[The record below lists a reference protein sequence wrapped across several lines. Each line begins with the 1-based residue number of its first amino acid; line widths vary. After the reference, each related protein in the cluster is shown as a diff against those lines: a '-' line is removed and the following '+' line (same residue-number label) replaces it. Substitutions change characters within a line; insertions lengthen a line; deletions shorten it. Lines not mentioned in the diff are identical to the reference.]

1 MKLWAALGAMTAM
14 SACATAGPQPASN
27 DVGTAVVF
35 GTVGHS
41 EWCHAGNV
49 RVDLETGRYALTHR
63 APRAVCQD
71 AGLERPISEG
81 RLDVAQLRA
90 LEQAF
95 QRAVRH
101 GLNDCRAG
109 ARPDDV
115 IVSNGGVPVLVVT
128 DGRGTASAPTELNCW
143 SDAGR
148 ALHRLLDATFPP
160 SR

>member
-1 MKLWAALGAMTAM
+1 MRLWAAFTAM
-14 SACATAGPQPASN
+14 MAVSACATAGPQPVSN
-27 DVGTAVVF
+27 DVRTAVIF
-35 GTVGHS
+35 GTVGQS
-41 EWCHAGNV
+41 EWCPAGNV

-63 APRAVCQD
+63 APRTVCRD
-71 AGLERPISEG
+71 ANLERPISEG
-81 RLDVAQLRA
+81 RLDGAQLRA

-109 ARPDDV
+109 TRPEDI

-128 DGRGTASAPTELNCW
+128 DGRGTTSAPTELNCW

-148 ALHRLLDATFPP
+148 ELHRLLDTTFPS